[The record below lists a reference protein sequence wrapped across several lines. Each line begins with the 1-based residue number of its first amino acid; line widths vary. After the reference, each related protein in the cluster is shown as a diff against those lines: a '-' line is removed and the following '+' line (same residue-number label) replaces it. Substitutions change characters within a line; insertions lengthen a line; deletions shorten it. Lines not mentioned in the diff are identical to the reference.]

1 MSRIHVLIVDD
12 HAILRAGLRMLISAQ
27 PDMDVVDE
35 AGNGQE
41 AMQKT
46 QALKP
51 DVVLLDITMPG
62 INGLKAIEE
71 ILQICPKTKVL
82 VLTMHEDPAYLKS
95 ALAAGSLGYVVKR
108 AADSELL
115 AAIRTVY
122 RGKVFIDRTLGDDL
136 IQDLLGKKN
145 TDTDKNT
152 DAFHHLLSQRERE
165 VLQLLAQG
173 YTNQQVAA
181 SLSVSIKTAETYRAR
196 VFQKLGF
203 RDRVD
208 LVRYA
213 VEIGI
218 LTPDKLS

>member
-1 MSRIHVLIVDD
+1 MSRIRVLIVDD

-62 INGLKAIEE
+62 INGLKVIEE
-71 ILQICPKTKVL
+71 ILQMCPKTKVL

-95 ALAAGSLGYVVKR
+95 ALAAGSSGYVVKR

-136 IQDLLGKKN
+136 IQDLIGKKPH
-145 TDTDKNT
+145 DPHKNA
-152 DAFHHLLSQRERE
+152 DAFHHLLSKRERE